1 MENLVIRHI
10 IHRKALLWLL
20 LCAMPLMAVAQ
31 TDVTESEV
39 QRLIDEGLYYRAL
52 ELLESCPDSLKSPV
66 MLRQETRV
74 LTSFARY
81 EEAKALILPLAT
93 EEGSVI
99 DKQLLAGIYESMQ
112 QPDSAITVREE
123 IKELSPYNIVNV
135 LRLSDLY
142 EEKGVGFLG
151 LTMMNNFLYEYPD
164 NRPVRQR
171 RAAVNYAAGYYR
183 DAYADFDLLYHA
195 GDRSMNTVYYHG
207 QSLVQ
212 QDSLEQAIPV
222 LKEAIK
228 ISEEANPFPMIDLA
242 TIYVQQK
249 EPTES
254 ALYLAKVD
262 SLMERTPLRIQVLK
276 SYHDLMAET
285 DFLRGAY
292 RSSLRHLRDLG
303 RLAPDLPDIP
313 YRQSLTYRELGD
325 ATAEMKALE
334 TYLELRSDPGR
345 KPSPRVLYARK
356 RLEQLR
362 EDRFMGQK

>member
-1 MENLVIRHI
+1 MSRYRL
-10 IHRKALLWLL
+10 ALLLGLL
-20 LCAMPLMAVAQ
+20 LSPLGLVAQ
-31 TDVTESEV
+31 DDVTESEV

-52 ELLESCPDSLKSPV
+52 ELLESSPDSLKSPV
-66 MLRQETRV
+66 MLRQQTRV

-81 EEAKALILPLAT
+81 EEAKALILPLAKD
-93 EEGSVI
+93 EGSVI

-112 QPDSAITVREE
+112 LPDSAITVREE
-123 IKELSPYNIVNV
+123 IKQLSPYNIVNV

-142 EEKGVGFLG
+142 EKQGVGFLG
-151 LTMMNNFLYEYPD
+151 LTMMNSFLYEYPD

-183 DAYADFDLLYHA
+183 DAYADFDILYHA

-207 QSLVQ
+207 QSLMQ

-222 LKEAIK
+222 LEEAIK

-242 TIYVQQK
+242 GVYIEQK
-249 EPTES
+249 KPADA

-292 RSSLRHLRDLG
+292 RSSLSHLRDLG

-325 ATAEMKALE
+325 TAAEMKALE

-362 EDRFMGQK
+362 EDRFMQQR

>member
-1 MENLVIRHI
+1 MSRYRL
-10 IHRKALLWLL
+10 ALLLGLL
-20 LCAMPLMAVAQ
+20 LSPLVLVAQ
-31 TDVTESEV
+31 DDVTESEV

-52 ELLESCPDSLKSPV
+52 ELLESNPDSLKSPM
-66 MLRQETRV
+66 MLRQQTRV

-81 EEAKALILPLAT
+81 EEAKALILPLAK
-93 EEGSVI
+93 EEGSVV

-123 IKELSPYNIVNV
+123 IKQISPYNIVNV

-151 LTMMNNFLYEYPD
+151 LTMMNSFLYEYPD

-183 DAYADFDLLYHA
+183 DAYADFDILYHA

-207 QSLVQ
+207 QSLMQ

-222 LKEAIK
+222 LEDAIR

-242 TIYVQQK
+242 GVYIEQK
-249 EPTES
+249 KPADA

-325 ATAEMKALE
+325 TAAEMKALE

-345 KPSPRVLYARK
+345 KPSPRVLYARR

-362 EDRFMGQK
+362 EDRFMEQR

>member
-1 MENLVIRHI
+1 MSRYRL
-10 IHRKALLWLL
+10 ALLLGLL
-20 LCAMPLMAVAQ
+20 LSPLGLVAQ
-31 TDVTESEV
+31 DDVTESEV
-39 QRLIDEGLYYRAL
+39 QHLIDEGLYYRAL
-52 ELLESCPDSLKSPV
+52 ELLESSPDSLKSPM
-66 MLRQETRV
+66 MLRQQTRV

-81 EEAKALILPLAT
+81 EEAKALILPLAK
-93 EEGSVI
+93 EEGSVV

-123 IKELSPYNIVNV
+123 IKQLSPYNIVNV

-142 EEKGVGFLG
+142 EQQGVGFLG
-151 LTMMNNFLYEYPD
+151 LTMMNSFLYEYPD

-183 DAYADFDLLYHA
+183 DAYADFDILYHA

-207 QSLVQ
+207 QSLMQ

-222 LKEAIK
+222 LEEAIK

-242 TIYVQQK
+242 GVYIEQK
-249 EPTES
+249 KPADA

-325 ATAEMKALE
+325 VASEIKALE
-334 TYLELRSDPGR
+334 AYLELRSDPGR

-362 EDRFMGQK
+362 EDRFMQQR

>member
-1 MENLVIRHI
+1 MENSVIRYI
-10 IHRKALLWLL
+10 IRRQALLWLL
-20 LCAMPLMAVAQ
+20 LCTMPLMAVAQ
-31 TDVTESEV
+31 TNVTESEV

-52 ELLESCPDSLKSPV
+52 ELLESCPDSLKSPM

-81 EEAKALILPLAT
+81 EEAKALILPLAK

-112 QPDSAITVREE
+112 LPDSAITVREE
-123 IKELSPYNIVNV
+123 IKQLSPYNIVNV

-151 LTMMNNFLYEYPD
+151 LTMMNSFLYEYPD

-183 DAYADFDLLYHA
+183 DAYADFDILYHA

-222 LKEAIK
+222 LEEAIK

-242 TIYVQQK
+242 GVYIEQK
-249 EPTES
+249 KPADA

-313 YRQSLTYRELGD
+313 YRQALTYRELGD
-325 ATAEMKALE
+325 TAAEMKALE

-362 EDRFMGQK
+362 EDRFMEQR

>member
-1 MENLVIRHI
+1 MSRYRL
-10 IHRKALLWLL
+10 ALLLGLL
-20 LCAMPLMAVAQ
+20 LSPLGLVAQ
-31 TDVTESEV
+31 DDVTEAEV

-52 ELLESCPDSLKSPV
+52 ELLESCPDSLKNPV
-66 MLRQETRV
+66 MLRQQTRV

-81 EEAKALILPLAT
+81 EEAKALILPLAKD
-93 EEGSVI
+93 EGSVI

-112 QPDSAITVREE
+112 LPDSAITVREE
-123 IKELSPYNIVNV
+123 IKQLSPYNIVNV

-142 EEKGVGFLG
+142 EQQGVGFLG
-151 LTMMNNFLYEYPD
+151 LTMMNSFLYEYPD

-183 DAYADFDLLYHA
+183 DAYADFDILYHA

-207 QSLVQ
+207 QSLMQ

-222 LKEAIK
+222 LEEAIR

-242 TIYVQQK
+242 GVYIEQK
-249 EPTES
+249 KPADA

-325 ATAEMKALE
+325 TAAEMKALE

-345 KPSPRVLYARK
+345 RPSPRVLYARK

-362 EDRFMGQK
+362 EDRFMQQR

>member
-1 MENLVIRHI
+1 MSRYRL
-10 IHRKALLWLL
+10 ALLLGLL
-20 LCAMPLMAVAQ
+20 LSPLGLVAQ
-31 TDVTESEV
+31 DDVTESEV

-52 ELLESCPDSLKSPV
+52 ELLESCPDSLKNPV

-74 LTSFARY
+74 LPSFARY
-81 EEAKALILPLAT
+81 EEAKALILPLAKD
-93 EEGSVI
+93 EGSVI

-112 QPDSAITVREE
+112 LPDSAITVREE
-123 IKELSPYNIVNV
+123 IKKLSPYNIVNV

-142 EEKGVGFLG
+142 EQQGVGFLG
-151 LTMMNNFLYEYPD
+151 LTMMNSFLYEYPD

-183 DAYADFDLLYHA
+183 DAYADFDILYHA

-207 QSLVQ
+207 QSLMQ

-222 LKEAIK
+222 LEEAIR

-242 TIYVQQK
+242 GVYIEQK
-249 EPTES
+249 KPADA

-325 ATAEMKALE
+325 TAAEMKALE

-362 EDRFMGQK
+362 EDRFMQQR

>member
-1 MENLVIRHI
+1 MSRYRL
-10 IHRKALLWLL
+10 ALLLGLL
-20 LCAMPLMAVAQ
+20 LSPLGLVAQ
-31 TDVTESEV
+31 DDVTESEV

-52 ELLESCPDSLKSPV
+52 ELLESCPDSLMSPV
-66 MLRQETRV
+66 MRRQETRV

-81 EEAKALILPLAT
+81 EEAKALILPQAK

-112 QPDSAITVREE
+112 QQDSAITVREE
-123 IKELSPYNIVNV
+123 IKQLSPYNIVNV

-142 EEKGVGFLG
+142 EQQGVGFLG
-151 LTMMNNFLYEYPD
+151 LTMMNSFLYEYPD

-183 DAYADFDLLYHA
+183 DAYADFDILYHA
-195 GDRSMNTVYYHG
+195 GDKSMNTVYYHG
-207 QSLVQ
+207 QSLMQ

-222 LKEAIK
+222 LEEAIK

-242 TIYVQQK
+242 GVYIEQK
-249 EPTES
+249 KPAGA

-313 YRQSLTYRELGD
+313 YRQSLTYRELGET
-325 ATAEMKALE
+325 AAEMKALE

-362 EDRFMGQK
+362 EDRFMQQR

>member
-1 MENLVIRHI
+1 MSRYRL
-10 IHRKALLWLL
+10 ALLLGLL
-20 LCAMPLMAVAQ
+20 LSPLGLVAQ
-31 TDVTESEV
+31 DDVTESEV

-52 ELLESCPDSLKSPV
+52 ELLESSPDSLKSPM
-66 MLRQETRV
+66 MLRQQTRV

-81 EEAKALILPLAT
+81 EEAKALILPLAMD
-93 EEGSVI
+93 EGSVI

-112 QPDSAITVREE
+112 LPDSAITVREE
-123 IKELSPYNIVNV
+123 IKKLSPYNIVNV

-151 LTMMNNFLYEYPD
+151 LTMMNSFLYEYPD

-183 DAYADFDLLYHA
+183 DAYADFDILYHA

-207 QSLVQ
+207 QSLMQ

-222 LKEAIK
+222 LEEAIK

-242 TIYVQQK
+242 GVYIEQK
-249 EPTES
+249 KP
-254 ALYLAKVD
+254 ADAAPYLAKVD

-313 YRQSLTYRELGD
+313 YRQSLAYRELGD
-325 ATAEMKALE
+325 DAAEMKALE

-345 KPSPRVLYARK
+345 KPSPRVLYARR

-362 EDRFMGQK
+362 EDRFMEQR

>member
-1 MENLVIRHI
+1 MSRYRL
-10 IHRKALLWLL
+10 ALLLGLL
-20 LCAMPLMAVAQ
+20 LSPLGLVAQ
-31 TDVTESEV
+31 DDVTESEV

-66 MLRQETRV
+66 MLRQQTRV
-74 LTSFARY
+74 LTSFSRC

-93 EEGSVI
+93 DEGSVI
-99 DKQLLAGIYESMQ
+99 DKQLLARIYESMQ

-123 IKELSPYNIVNV
+123 IKQLSPYNIVNV

-142 EEKGVGFLG
+142 EQQGVGFLG
-151 LTMMNNFLYEYPD
+151 LTMMNSFLYEYPD

-183 DAYADFDLLYHA
+183 DAYADFDILYHA

-207 QSLVQ
+207 QSLMQ

-222 LKEAIK
+222 LEEAIR

-242 TIYVQQK
+242 GVYIEQK
-249 EPTES
+249 KPADA

-313 YRQSLTYRELGD
+313 YRQALTYRELGD
-325 ATAEMKALE
+325 TAAEMKALE

-362 EDRFMGQK
+362 EDRFMQQR

>member
-1 MENLVIRHI
+1 MSRYRL
-10 IHRKALLWLL
+10 ALLLGLL
-20 LCAMPLMAVAQ
+20 LSPLGLVAQ
-31 TDVTESEV
+31 DDVTESEV

-52 ELLESCPDSLKSPV
+52 ELLESCPDSLMSPV
-66 MLRQETRV
+66 MLRQEARV

-81 EEAKALILPLAT
+81 EEAKALILPLAKD
-93 EEGSVI
+93 EGSVV

-112 QPDSAITVREE
+112 LPDSAITVREE
-123 IKELSPYNIVNV
+123 IKQLSPYNIVNV

-142 EEKGVGFLG
+142 EQQGVGFLG
-151 LTMMNNFLYEYPD
+151 LTMMNSFLYEYPD

-183 DAYADFDLLYHA
+183 DAYADFDILYHA

-207 QSLVQ
+207 QSLMQ

-222 LKEAIK
+222 LEEAIK

-242 TIYVQQK
+242 GVYIEQK
-249 EPTES
+249 KPADA

-325 ATAEMKALE
+325 TAAEMKALE

-356 RLEQLR
+356 RLEQLS
-362 EDRFMGQK
+362 EDRFMQQR

>member
-1 MENLVIRHI
+1 MSRYRL
-10 IHRKALLWLL
+10 ALLLGLL
-20 LCAMPLMAVAQ
+20 LSPLSLVAQ
-31 TDVTESEV
+31 DDVTESEV

-52 ELLESCPDSLKSPV
+52 ELLESCPDSLKNPV

-81 EEAKALILPLAT
+81 GEAKALVLPLAKD
-93 EEGSVI
+93 EGSVI

-123 IKELSPYNIVNV
+123 IKQLSPYNIVNV

-142 EEKGVGFLG
+142 EQQGVGFLG
-151 LTMMNNFLYEYPD
+151 LTMMNSFLYEYPD

-183 DAYADFDLLYHA
+183 DAYADFDILYHA

-207 QSLVQ
+207 QSLMQ

-222 LKEAIK
+222 LEEAIK

-242 TIYVQQK
+242 GVYIEQK
-249 EPTES
+249 KPADA

-325 ATAEMKALE
+325 TAAEMKALE

-345 KPSPRVLYARK
+345 KPSPRVLYARR

-362 EDRFMGQK
+362 EDRFMEQR

>member
-1 MENLVIRHI
+1 MSRYRL
-10 IHRKALLWLL
+10 ALLLGLL
-20 LCAMPLMAVAQ
+20 LSPLGLVAQ
-31 TDVTESEV
+31 DDVTESEV

-52 ELLESCPDSLKSPV
+52 ELLESCPDSLKNPV

-81 EEAKALILPLAT
+81 EEAKALILPLAKD
-93 EEGSVI
+93 EGSVI

-112 QPDSAITVREE
+112 LPDSAITVREE
-123 IKELSPYNIVNV
+123 IKQLSPYNIVNV

-142 EEKGVGFLG
+142 EQQGVGFLG
-151 LTMMNNFLYEYPD
+151 LTMMNSFLYEYPD

-207 QSLVQ
+207 QSLMQ

-222 LKEAIK
+222 LEEAIR

-242 TIYVQQK
+242 GVYIEQK
-249 EPTES
+249 KPAGA

-313 YRQSLTYRELGD
+313 YRRALTYRELGD
-325 ATAEMKALE
+325 TAAEMKALE

-362 EDRFMGQK
+362 EDRFMEQR

>member
-1 MENLVIRHI
+1 MSRYRL
-10 IHRKALLWLL
+10 ALLLGLL
-20 LCAMPLMAVAQ
+20 LSPLGLVAQ
-31 TDVTESEV
+31 DDVTEAEV

-66 MLRQETRV
+66 MLRQQTRV

-81 EEAKALILPLAT
+81 EEAKALVLPLAKD
-93 EEGSVI
+93 EGSVI

-112 QPDSAITVREE
+112 LPDSAISVREE
-123 IKELSPYNIVNV
+123 IKQLSPYNIVNV

-151 LTMMNNFLYEYPD
+151 LTMMNSFLYEYPD

-183 DAYADFDLLYHA
+183 DAYADFDILYHT

-207 QSLVQ
+207 QSLMQ

-222 LKEAIK
+222 LEEAIK

-242 TIYVQQK
+242 GVYIEQK
-249 EPTES
+249 KPADA

-325 ATAEMKALE
+325 TAAEMKALE

-362 EDRFMGQK
+362 EDRFMEQR

>member
-1 MENLVIRHI
+1 MSRYRL
-10 IHRKALLWLL
+10 ALLLGLL
-20 LCAMPLMAVAQ
+20 LSPLGLVAQ
-31 TDVTESEV
+31 DDATESEV

-52 ELLESCPDSLKSPV
+52 ELLESCPDSLKNPV
-66 MLRQETRV
+66 MLRQQTRV

-81 EEAKALILPLAT
+81 EEAKALILPLAK
-93 EEGSVI
+93 EEGSVV

-123 IKELSPYNIVNV
+123 IKQISPYNIVNV

-151 LTMMNNFLYEYPD
+151 LTMMNSFLYEYPD

-183 DAYADFDLLYHA
+183 DAYADFDILYHA

-207 QSLVQ
+207 QSLMQ

-222 LKEAIK
+222 LEEAIR

-242 TIYVQQK
+242 GVYIEQK
-249 EPTES
+249 KPADA

-313 YRQSLTYRELGD
+313 YRRALTYRELGD
-325 ATAEMKALE
+325 TAAEMKALE

-362 EDRFMGQK
+362 EDRFMEQR

>member
-1 MENLVIRHI
+1 MSRYRL
-10 IHRKALLWLL
+10 ALLLGLL
-20 LCAMPLMAVAQ
+20 LSPLGLVAQ
-31 TDVTESEV
+31 DDVTESEV

-52 ELLESCPDSLKSPV
+52 ELLESCPDSLMSPV

-81 EEAKALILPLAT
+81 EEAKALILPLAK
-93 EEGSVI
+93 EEGSVV

-112 QPDSAITVREE
+112 LPDSAITVREE
-123 IKELSPYNIVNV
+123 IKKLSPYNIVNV

-142 EEKGVGFLG
+142 EQQGVGFLG
-151 LTMMNNFLYEYPD
+151 LTMMNSFLYEYPD

-207 QSLVQ
+207 QSLMQ

-228 ISEEANPFPMIDLA
+228 ISEEDNPFPMIDLA
-242 TIYVQQK
+242 GVYIEQK
-249 EPTES
+249 KPADA

-262 SLMERTPLRIQVLK
+262 SLMERTPLRIQVLR

-292 RSSLRHLRDLG
+292 RSSLRHLRDLD

-313 YRQSLTYRELGD
+313 YRQALTYRELGD
-325 ATAEMKALE
+325 TAAEMKALE

-362 EDRFMGQK
+362 EDRFMQQR

>member
-1 MENLVIRHI
+1 MSRYRL
-10 IHRKALLWLL
+10 ALLLGLL
-20 LCAMPLMAVAQ
+20 LSPLGLVAQ
-31 TDVTESEV
+31 DDVTESEV

-81 EEAKALILPLAT
+81 EEAKALILPLAKD
-93 EEGSVI
+93 EGSVV

-123 IKELSPYNIVNV
+123 IKQLSPYNIVNV

-142 EEKGVGFLG
+142 EQQGVGFLG
-151 LTMMNNFLYEYPD
+151 LTMMNSFLYEYPD

-183 DAYADFDLLYHA
+183 DAYADFDILYHA

-207 QSLVQ
+207 QSLMQ

-222 LKEAIK
+222 LEEAIK

-242 TIYVQQK
+242 GVYIEHK
-249 EPTES
+249 KPADA

-313 YRQSLTYRELGD
+313 YRQALTYRELGD
-325 ATAEMKALE
+325 TAAEMKALE

-362 EDRFMGQK
+362 EDRFMQQR

>member
-1 MENLVIRHI
+1 MSRYRL
-10 IHRKALLWLL
+10 ALLLGLL
-20 LCAMPLMAVAQ
+20 LSPLGLVAQ
-31 TDVTESEV
+31 DDVTESEV
-39 QRLIDEGLYYRAL
+39 QHLIDEGLYYRAL
-52 ELLESCPDSLKSPV
+52 ELLESSPDSLKSPM
-66 MLRQETRV
+66 MLRQQTRV

-81 EEAKALILPLAT
+81 EEAKALILPLAK
-93 EEGSVI
+93 EEGSVV

-123 IKELSPYNIVNV
+123 IKQLSPYNIVNV

-142 EEKGVGFLG
+142 EQQGVGFLG
-151 LTMMNNFLYEYPD
+151 LTMMNSFLYEYPD

-183 DAYADFDLLYHA
+183 DAYADFDILYHA

-207 QSLVQ
+207 QSLMQ

-222 LKEAIK
+222 LEEAIK

-242 TIYVQQK
+242 GVYIEQK
-249 EPTES
+249 KPADA

-325 ATAEMKALE
+325 TAAEMKALE

-345 KPSPRVLYARK
+345 KPSPRVLYARR

-362 EDRFMGQK
+362 EDRFMEQR

>member
-1 MENLVIRHI
+1 MSRYRL
-10 IHRKALLWLL
+10 ALLLGLL
-20 LCAMPLMAVAQ
+20 LSPLGLVAQ
-31 TDVTESEV
+31 DDVTESEV

-52 ELLESCPDSLKSPV
+52 ELLESCPDSLMSPV
-66 MLRQETRV
+66 MRRQETRV

-81 EEAKALILPLAT
+81 EEAKALILPQAK

-112 QPDSAITVREE
+112 QQDSAITVREE
-123 IKELSPYNIVNV
+123 IKQLSPYNIVNV

-142 EEKGVGFLG
+142 EQQGVGFLG
-151 LTMMNNFLYEYPD
+151 LTMMNSFLYEYPD

-183 DAYADFDLLYHA
+183 DAYADFDILYHA

-207 QSLVQ
+207 QSLMQ

-222 LKEAIK
+222 LEEAIK

-242 TIYVQQK
+242 DVYIEQK
-249 EPTES
+249 KPADAT
-254 ALYLAKVD
+254 LYLAKVD

-325 ATAEMKALE
+325 TAAEMKALE

-362 EDRFMGQK
+362 EDRFMQQR

>member
-1 MENLVIRHI
+1 MSRYRL
-10 IHRKALLWLL
+10 ALL
-20 LCAMPLMAVAQ
+20 LCLLLSPLGLVAQ
-31 TDVTESEV
+31 DDVTESEV

-52 ELLESCPDSLKSPV
+52 ELLESCPDSLKNPV

-112 QPDSAITVREE
+112 LPDSAITVREE
-123 IKELSPYNIVNV
+123 IKQLSPYNIVNV

>member
-1 MENLVIRHI
+1 MSRYRL
-10 IHRKALLWLL
+10 ALLLGLL
-20 LCAMPLMAVAQ
+20 LSPLGLVAQ
-31 TDVTESEV
+31 DDVTESEV

-52 ELLESCPDSLKSPV
+52 ELLESCPDSLKNPV

-112 QPDSAITVREE
+112 LPDSAITVREE
-123 IKELSPYNIVNV
+123 IKQLSPYNIVNV

-142 EEKGVGFLG
+142 EQQGVGFLG
-151 LTMMNNFLYEYPD
+151 LTMMNSFLYEYPD

-183 DAYADFDLLYHA
+183 DAYADFDILYHA

-207 QSLVQ
+207 QSLMQ

-222 LKEAIK
+222 LEEAIK

-242 TIYVQQK
+242 GVYIEQK
-249 EPTES
+249 KP
-254 ALYLAKVD
+254 ADAAPYLAKVD

-313 YRQSLTYRELGD
+313 YRRALTYRELGD
-325 ATAEMKALE
+325 TAAEMKALE

-345 KPSPRVLYARK
+345 KPSPRVLYARR

-362 EDRFMGQK
+362 EDRFMEQR

>member
-1 MENLVIRHI
+1 MSRYRL
-10 IHRKALLWLL
+10 ALLLGLL
-20 LCAMPLMAVAQ
+20 LSPLVLVAQ
-31 TDVTESEV
+31 DDVTESEV

-52 ELLESCPDSLKSPV
+52 ELLESYPDSLKNPV
-66 MLRQETRV
+66 TLRQQTRV

-81 EEAKALILPLAT
+81 EEAKALVLPLAK
-93 EEGSVI
+93 EEGSVV

-123 IKELSPYNIVNV
+123 IKQISPYNIVNV

-151 LTMMNNFLYEYPD
+151 LTMMNSFLYEYPD

-183 DAYADFDLLYHA
+183 DAYADFDILYHA

-207 QSLVQ
+207 QSLMQ

-222 LKEAIK
+222 LEEAIR

-242 TIYVQQK
+242 GVYIEQK
-249 EPTES
+249 KPADA

-313 YRQSLTYRELGD
+313 YRRALTYRELGD
-325 ATAEMKALE
+325 TAAEMKALE

-362 EDRFMGQK
+362 EDRFMEQR

>member
-1 MENLVIRHI
+1 MSRYRL
-10 IHRKALLWLL
+10 ALLLGLL
-20 LCAMPLMAVAQ
+20 LSPLGLVAQ
-31 TDVTESEV
+31 SVADSEAEV

-81 EEAKALILPLAT
+81 EEAKALILPLAK

-123 IKELSPYNIVNV
+123 IKQLSPYNIVNV

-151 LTMMNNFLYEYPD
+151 LTMMNSFLYEYPD

-207 QSLVQ
+207 QSLMQ

-242 TIYVQQK
+242 GVYIEQK
-249 EPTES
+249 KPADA

-325 ATAEMKALE
+325 TSAEMKALE

-362 EDRFMGQK
+362 EDRFMEQR

>member
-1 MENLVIRHI
+1 MSRYRL
-10 IHRKALLWLL
+10 ALLLGLL
-20 LCAMPLMAVAQ
+20 LSPLGLVAQ
-31 TDVTESEV
+31 DDVTESEV

-52 ELLESCPDSLKSPV
+52 ELLESCPDSLKNPV
-66 MLRQETRV
+66 MLRQQTRV

-81 EEAKALILPLAT
+81 EEAKALILPLAKD
-93 EEGSVI
+93 EGSVI

-112 QPDSAITVREE
+112 LPDSAITVREE
-123 IKELSPYNIVNV
+123 IKQLSPYNIVNV

-142 EEKGVGFLG
+142 EQQGVGFLG
-151 LTMMNNFLYEYPD
+151 LTMMNSFLYEYPD

-183 DAYADFDLLYHA
+183 DAYADFDVLYHA

-207 QSLVQ
+207 QSLMQ

-222 LKEAIK
+222 LEEAIR

-242 TIYVQQK
+242 GVYIEQK
-249 EPTES
+249 KPADA

-313 YRQSLTYRELGD
+313 YRRALTYRELGD
-325 ATAEMKALE
+325 TAAEMKALE

-362 EDRFMGQK
+362 EDRFMEQR

>member
-1 MENLVIRHI
+1 MSRYRL
-10 IHRKALLWLL
+10 ALLLGLL
-20 LCAMPLMAVAQ
+20 LSPLGLVAQ
-31 TDVTESEV
+31 DDVTESEV

-52 ELLESCPDSLKSPV
+52 ELLESCPDSLKNPV
-66 MLRQETRV
+66 MLRQQTRV

-81 EEAKALILPLAT
+81 EEAKALILPLAKD
-93 EEGSVI
+93 EGSVV

-123 IKELSPYNIVNV
+123 IKQLSPYNIVNV

-151 LTMMNNFLYEYPD
+151 LTMMNSFLYEYPD

-183 DAYADFDLLYHA
+183 DAYADFDILYHA

-207 QSLVQ
+207 QSLMQ

-222 LKEAIK
+222 LEEAIK

-242 TIYVQQK
+242 GVYIEQK
-249 EPTES
+249 KPADA

-313 YRQSLTYRELGD
+313 YRQALTYRELED
-325 ATAEMKALE
+325 TAAEMKALE

-345 KPSPRVLYARK
+345 KPSPRVLYARR

-362 EDRFMGQK
+362 EDRFMEQR

>member
-1 MENLVIRHI
+1 MSRYRL
-10 IHRKALLWLL
+10 ALLLGLL
-20 LCAMPLMAVAQ
+20 LSPLGLVAQ
-31 TDVTESEV
+31 DDVTESEV

-52 ELLESCPDSLKSPV
+52 ELLESCPDSLKSHV
-66 MLRQETRV
+66 MLRQQTRV

-81 EEAKALILPLAT
+81 EEAKALVLPLAKD
-93 EEGSVI
+93 EGSVI

-123 IKELSPYNIVNV
+123 IKQISPYNIVNV

-151 LTMMNNFLYEYPD
+151 LTMMNSFLYEYPD

-183 DAYADFDLLYHA
+183 DAYADFDILYHA

-222 LKEAIK
+222 LEEAIK

-242 TIYVQQK
+242 GVYIEQK
-249 EPTES
+249 KPADA

-303 RLAPDLPDIP
+303 HLAPDLPDIP
-313 YRQSLTYRELGD
+313 YRRALTYRELGD
-325 ATAEMKALE
+325 TAAEMKALE

-345 KPSPRVLYARK
+345 KPSPRVLYARR

-362 EDRFMGQK
+362 EDRFMEQR

>member
-1 MENLVIRHI
+1 MSRYRL
-10 IHRKALLWLL
+10 ALLLGLL
-20 LCAMPLMAVAQ
+20 LSPLGLVAQ
-31 TDVTESEV
+31 DDVTESEV
-39 QRLIDEGLYYRAL
+39 QQLIDEGLYYRAL
-52 ELLESCPDSLKSPV
+52 ELLESCPDSLKSPI
-66 MLRQETRV
+66 MLRQQTRV

-123 IKELSPYNIVNV
+123 IKKLSPYNIVNV

-142 EEKGVGFLG
+142 EQQGVGFLG
-151 LTMMNNFLYEYPD
+151 LTMMNSFLYEYPD

-183 DAYADFDLLYHA
+183 DAYADFDILYHA

-207 QSLVQ
+207 QSLMQ

-222 LKEAIK
+222 LEEAIK

-242 TIYVQQK
+242 GVYIEQK
-249 EPTES
+249 KPADA

-313 YRQSLTYRELGD
+313 YRRALTYRELGD
-325 ATAEMKALE
+325 VASEEKALE

-362 EDRFMGQK
+362 EDRFMQQR

>member
-1 MENLVIRHI
+1 MSRYRL
-10 IHRKALLWLL
+10 ALLLGLL
-20 LCAMPLMAVAQ
+20 LSPLGLVAQ
-31 TDVTESEV
+31 SDVTEAEV

-52 ELLESCPDSLKSPV
+52 ELLESSPDSLKSPV
-66 MLRQETRV
+66 MLRQQTRV
-74 LTSFARY
+74 LTSFSRY
-81 EEAKALILPLAT
+81 EEAKALILPLAKD
-93 EEGSVI
+93 EGSVI

-112 QPDSAITVREE
+112 LPDSAITVREE
-123 IKELSPYNIVNV
+123 IKQLSPYNIVNV

-142 EEKGVGFLG
+142 EQQGVGFLG
-151 LTMMNNFLYEYPD
+151 LTMMNSFLYEYPD

-183 DAYADFDLLYHA
+183 DAYADFDILYHA

-207 QSLVQ
+207 QSLMQ

-222 LKEAIK
+222 LEEAIK

-242 TIYVQQK
+242 GVYIEQK
-249 EPTES
+249 KPADA

-325 ATAEMKALE
+325 TSAEMKALE

-362 EDRFMGQK
+362 EDRFMQQR

>member
-1 MENLVIRHI
+1 MSRYRL
-10 IHRKALLWLL
+10 ALLLGLL
-20 LCAMPLMAVAQ
+20 LSPLGLVAQ
-31 TDVTESEV
+31 DDVTESEV

-52 ELLESCPDSLKSPV
+52 ELLESYPDSLKSPV
-66 MLRQETRV
+66 MLRQQTRV

-93 EEGSVI
+93 DEGSVI

-123 IKELSPYNIVNV
+123 IKQLSPYNIVNV

-142 EEKGVGFLG
+142 EQQGVGFLG
-151 LTMMNNFLYEYPD
+151 LTMMNSFLYEYPD

-183 DAYADFDLLYHA
+183 DAYADFDILYHA

-207 QSLVQ
+207 QSLMQ

-222 LKEAIK
+222 LEEAIR

-242 TIYVQQK
+242 GVYIEQK
-249 EPTES
+249 KPADA

-292 RSSLRHLRDLG
+292 RSSLRHLRDLS

-313 YRQSLTYRELGD
+313 YRRALTYRELGD
-325 ATAEMKALE
+325 TAAEMKALE

-362 EDRFMGQK
+362 EDRFMQQR

>member
-1 MENLVIRHI
+1 MENSVIQNITHC
-10 IHRKALLWLL
+10 KTLLWLL
-20 LCAMPLMAVAQ
+20 LCAMPLTAVAQ
-31 TDVTESEV
+31 ADVTEAEV

-52 ELLESCPDSLKSPV
+52 ELLESCPDSLMSPV

-93 EEGSVI
+93 EEGSVV

-123 IKELSPYNIVNV
+123 IKQLSPYNIVNI

-142 EEKGVGFLG
+142 EQRGVGFLG

-171 RAAVNYAAGYYR
+171 RAAVSYGAGYYD
-183 DAYADFDLLYHA
+183 DAYADFDILYHA

-207 QSLVQ
+207 QSLMQ
-212 QDSLEQAIPV
+212 QDSLTQAIPV

-242 TIYVQQK
+242 TIYIQQK

-254 ALYLAKVD
+254 ALYLAMVD

-292 RSSLRHLRDLG
+292 RSTLRHLGDLS
-303 RLAPDLPDIP
+303 RLELGLPDIP
-313 YRQSLTYRELGD
+313 YRRALTYREMGD
-325 ATAEMKALE
+325 TAAEMRALE
-334 TYLELRSDPGR
+334 TYLKLRSDPGQ
-345 KPSPRVLYARK
+345 KPSPRVPYARK

-362 EDRFMGQK
+362 EDHFMQQR

>member
-1 MENLVIRHI
+1 MSRYRL
-10 IHRKALLWLL
+10 ALLLGLL
-20 LCAMPLMAVAQ
+20 LSPLGLVAQ
-31 TDVTESEV
+31 DDVTESEV
-39 QRLIDEGLYYRAL
+39 QQLIDEGLYYRAL
-52 ELLESCPDSLKSPV
+52 ELLESCPDSLKSPI
-66 MLRQETRV
+66 MLRQQTRV

-81 EEAKALILPLAT
+81 EEAKALILPLAK

-123 IKELSPYNIVNV
+123 IKKLSPYNIVNV

-142 EEKGVGFLG
+142 EQQGVGFLG
-151 LTMMNNFLYEYPD
+151 LTMMNSFLYEYPD

-183 DAYADFDLLYHA
+183 DAYADFDVLYHA

-207 QSLVQ
+207 QSLMQ

-242 TIYVQQK
+242 GVYIEQK
-249 EPTES
+249 KPADA

-276 SYHDLMAET
+276 SYHDLIAET
-285 DFLRGAY
+285 DSLRGAY

-313 YRQSLTYRELGD
+313 YRRALTYRELGD
-325 ATAEMKALE
+325 TAAEMKALE

-362 EDRFMGQK
+362 EDRFMEQR

>member
-1 MENLVIRHI
+1 MENLVIQYI
-10 IHRKALLWLL
+10 TQCKALLWLL

-31 TDVTESEV
+31 TDVTEAEV

-52 ELLESCPDSLKSPV
+52 DLLESCPDSLMSPV

-123 IKELSPYNIVNV
+123 IKQLSPYNIVNI

-142 EEKGVGFLG
+142 EQQGVGFLG

-171 RAAVNYAAGYYR
+171 RAAVSYGAGYYD
-183 DAYADFDLLYHA
+183 DAYADFDILYRA

-207 QSLVQ
+207 QSLMQ
-212 QDSLEQAIPV
+212 QDSLAQAIPV

-242 TIYVQQK
+242 TIYIQQK

-292 RSSLRHLRDLG
+292 RSTLRHLGDLS
-303 RLAPDLPDIP
+303 RLERGLPDIP
-313 YRQSLTYRELGD
+313 YRRALTYRELGD
-325 ATAEMKALE
+325 TAAEMRALE
-334 TYLELRSDPGR
+334 TYLELRSDPGQ

-362 EDRFMGQK
+362 EDHFMQQR

>member
-1 MENLVIRHI
+1 MSRYRL
-10 IHRKALLWLL
+10 ALLLGLL
-20 LCAMPLMAVAQ
+20 LSPLGLVAQ
-31 TDVTESEV
+31 DDVTESEV

-52 ELLESCPDSLKSPV
+52 ELLESYPDSLKSPV
-66 MLRQETRV
+66 MLRQQTRV

-81 EEAKALILPLAT
+81 EEAKALVLPLAKD
-93 EEGSVI
+93 EGSVI

-123 IKELSPYNIVNV
+123 IKQLSPYNIVNV

-151 LTMMNNFLYEYPD
+151 LTMMNSFLYEYPD

-183 DAYADFDLLYHA
+183 DAYADFDILYYA

-207 QSLVQ
+207 QSLMQ

-222 LKEAIK
+222 LEEAIK

-242 TIYVQQK
+242 GVYIEQK
-249 EPTES
+249 KPADA

-292 RSSLRHLRDLG
+292 RSSLRHLGDLS

-325 ATAEMKALE
+325 TAAEMKALE

-362 EDRFMGQK
+362 EDRFMEQR

>member
-1 MENLVIRHI
+1 MSRYRL
-10 IHRKALLWLL
+10 ALLLGLL
-20 LCAMPLMAVAQ
+20 LFPLGLVAQ
-31 TDVTESEV
+31 DDVTESEV

-52 ELLESCPDSLKSPV
+52 ELLESCPDSLKNPV

-81 EEAKALILPLAT
+81 EEAKALILPLAKD
-93 EEGSVI
+93 EGSVI

-112 QPDSAITVREE
+112 LPDSAITVREE
-123 IKELSPYNIVNV
+123 IKKLSPYNIVNV

-142 EEKGVGFLG
+142 EQQGVGFLG
-151 LTMMNNFLYEYPD
+151 LTMMNSFLYEYPD

-183 DAYADFDLLYHA
+183 DAYADFDILYHA

-207 QSLVQ
+207 QSLMQ

-222 LKEAIK
+222 LKEAIM

-242 TIYVQQK
+242 GVYIEQK
-249 EPTES
+249 KPADA

-292 RSSLRHLRDLG
+292 RSSLRHLRDLS

-325 ATAEMKALE
+325 TAAEMKALE

-356 RLEQLR
+356 RLEQLQ
-362 EDRFMGQK
+362 EDRFMQQR